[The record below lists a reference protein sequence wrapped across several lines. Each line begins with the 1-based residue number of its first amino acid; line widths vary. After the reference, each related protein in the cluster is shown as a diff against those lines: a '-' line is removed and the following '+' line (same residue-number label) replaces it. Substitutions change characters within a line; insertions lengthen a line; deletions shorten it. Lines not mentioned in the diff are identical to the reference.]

1 MKYEI
6 NVLEP
11 TDLWYVQNNINKET
25 NKFYHPTKNIPFV
38 QQVEINLNNAGVII
52 QKGALHWCMGQ
63 LSYGVYKTDNRLK
76 DMWVSL
82 TTEIEYNA
90 PVYHGTGTVKLEP
103 RQKGHFLH
111 YMPIELSDAEQW
123 EFDDGIFQFCS
134 DNVVI
139 GAKKLKFRQ
148 MLGTADGRW
157 RIAIKALREHQAQVV
172 AATNTPAKIVELRQ
186 GEVLIA
192 DCDLVKGF
200 TKGIE
205 EDYRKLGHFGKG
217 GGEGY
222 VWFYQGKGKLLVCE
236 NDAMGLG

>member
-1 MKYEI
+1 
-6 NVLEP
+6 
-11 TDLWYVQNNINKET
+11 
-25 NKFYHPTKNIPFV
+25 
-38 QQVEINLNNAGVII
+38 
-52 QKGALHWCMGQ
+52 
-63 LSYGVYKTDNRLK
+63 
-76 DMWVSL
+76 
-82 TTEIEYNA
+82 
-90 PVYHGTGTVKLEP
+90 VKLEP

-111 YMPIELSDAEQW
+111 YTPIELLDAEQW

-148 MLGTADGRW
+148 VAGSTDGRW
-157 RIAIKALREHQAQVV
+157 RIAVKALREQKATVV
-172 AATNTPAKIVELRQ
+172 AATSSPAKIVELKQ
-186 GEVLIA
+186 GETLIA

-236 NDAMGLG
+236 NDGMGLG